1 MKVRTVSFRWII
13 HFIKKP
19 NQNGYILGHVA
30 IIVYG
35 CLLLCNSLFQEVL
48 KRSGTFEKSKKF
60 SKIRQIWVGKKIQI
74 ENSRLEVE
82 IRMSDAA
89 MHRTLM
95 RNCRTVYSCTR
106 PEVVNIW
113 HVCTHSVHCCV
124 HCVHCTIF
132 CVYTV
137 YTVYTS
143 SCTSARSSA
152 DFSAI
157 ENRRLK
163 TKTKHD
169 EHFCMPAAADEC
181 VRYCWVG

>member
-1 MKVRTVSFRWII
+1 MPA
-13 HFIKKP
+13 HAKKK
-19 NQNGYILGHVA
+19 QFSKTLILGHVA

-60 SKIRQIWVGKKIQI
+60 FKIRQIWVRKKIRV
-74 ENSRLEVE
+74 ENPLLEVE
-82 IRMSDAA
+82 IRMSVAA

-95 RNCRTVYSCTR
+95 RYCRTVYSCTR

-113 HVCTHSVHCCV
+113 HVCTLCVHCCV
-124 HCVHCTIF
+124 RCVHCTIF

-152 DFSAI
+152 DFLAV

-163 TKTKHD
+163 TRWA
-169 EHFCMPAAADEC
+169 FLNASCCWC
-181 VRYCWVG
+181 VRPLLLSRVEQN